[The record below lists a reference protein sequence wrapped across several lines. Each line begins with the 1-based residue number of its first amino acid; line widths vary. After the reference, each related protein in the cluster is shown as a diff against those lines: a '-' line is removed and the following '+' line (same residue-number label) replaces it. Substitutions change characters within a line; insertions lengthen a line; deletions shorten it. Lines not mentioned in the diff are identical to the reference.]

1 MTRQEVETLLV
12 ERLASAF
19 AGEQIDVTRTP
30 KEHYEMTN
38 ANGAIIVR
46 TSTARYRKQGNRV
59 FTRTLTVEVQIWY
72 SGLLDDDTLYKYTD
86 MVTKTITSTAP
97 IGGALFEP
105 VTEDPLGYEDET
117 FVFGMLFQADIPY
130 ILGQ

>member
-1 MTRQEVETLLV
+1 MTRQEIEVMIV
-12 ERLASAF
+12 ERLTAKF
-19 AGEQIDVTRTP
+19 DGEPIDVTRTP

-38 ANGAIIVR
+38 AHGAIIVR
-46 TSTARYRKQGNRV
+46 TSTARYTKKGNRI

-72 SGLLDDDTLYKYTD
+72 SGLLDDDTLYRYVD
-86 MVTKTITSTAP
+86 LVTKTVTTTAP

-105 VTEDPLGYEDET
+105 VTEDPLGYEDEA
-117 FVFGMLFQADIPY
+117 FIFGMLFQAEIPY

>member
-1 MTRQEVETLLV
+1 MTRQGIENLLV
-12 ERLASAF
+12 ERLSKAF
-19 AGEQIDVTRTP
+19 TGETVDVTRTP

-72 SGLLDDDTLYKYTD
+72 SGLLDDDTLYRYVD
-86 MVTKTITSTAP
+86 LVTKTVTTTAP

-105 VTEDPLGYEDET
+105 VTEDPLGYEDEA
-117 FVFGMLFQADIPY
+117 FIFGMLFQAEIPY